1 MSGASKANIAS
12 RAEEKETEVVRRF
25 NRGRLLLAEDNTVN
39 QQVALAIL
47 EIEGYA
53 VTLATNGLEA
63 VAAFSS
69 GTFDAILMDC
79 HMPEMDGFE
88 ATRRIREM
96 EKLRKLERTPIIAL
110 TANAMQQDRDECLI
124 ADMDDHLSKPYT
136 RAQMRT
142 MLELWVP
149 VKAADPA
156 LAGRVPALASPEPA
170 AACGAVIDRTALDGM
185 REIERSG
192 KANMVKRLIDSY
204 LTDAPKLIRAIKQ
217 AAEADNR
224 PDLARAAHTL
234 KSSSANLGA
243 LGLSNLCGEL
253 ELTARN
259 ANGDTRQLVADVES
273 LYCSVQTALA
283 AELATCAA

>member
-1 MSGASKANIAS
+1 
-12 RAEEKETEVVRRF
+12 
-25 NRGRLLLAEDNTVN
+25 
-39 QQVALAIL
+39 
-47 EIEGYA
+47 
-53 VTLATNGLEA
+53 
-63 VAAFSS
+63 
-69 GTFDAILMDC
+69 
-79 HMPEMDGFE
+79 
-88 ATRRIREM
+88 
-96 EKLRKLERTPIIAL
+96 
-110 TANAMQQDRDECLI
+110 
-124 ADMDDHLSKPYT
+124 
-136 RAQMRT
+136 MRT

-156 LAGRVPALASPEPA
+156 LAERVPALASPEPA

-224 PDLARAAHTL
+224 PDLSRAAHTL